1 MIHASTP
8 LCGPSYIA
16 FPVII
21 LSLLQIRAKIQRKDL
36 NLVRSDLAVV
46 LRAGQAVATA
56 VSYTIKQPNGHQ
68 RISVHSLSDQLPS
81 IRSSN
86 CLDRNGSHHSPWLD
100 TVGLICP
107 FCHEFDLPPKFVTL
121 SLGFS
126 LKCLGLLLAG
136 LIFVRLWS
144 SVVSVVFVFLG
155 LYSYLCQWRFRLP
168 VFC

>member
-1 MIHASTP
+1 MPP
-8 LCGPSYIA
+8 LRCVALRTSL
-16 FPVII
+16 FQ
-21 LSLLQIRAKIQRKDL
+21 LSSSPCCKFAQIQRKDL

-126 LKCLGLLLAG
+126 LKCLGLLLAC
-136 LIFVRLWS
+136 LIFRASLVFCRQRRVRFSGSL
-144 SVVSVVFVFLG
+144 FL
-155 LYSYLCQWRFRLP
+155 LCQ
-168 VFC
+168 